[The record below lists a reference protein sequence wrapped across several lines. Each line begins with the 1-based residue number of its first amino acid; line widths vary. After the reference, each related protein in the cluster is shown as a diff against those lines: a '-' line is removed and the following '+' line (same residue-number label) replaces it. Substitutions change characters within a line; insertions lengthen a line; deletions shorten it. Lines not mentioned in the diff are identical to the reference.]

1 MPTGACGINCDVCR
15 LNLLGVC
22 STCGPGKSQEAQ
34 KKIAAQQRIL
44 SAPCPILACASD
56 NRVDYCPRDCDQF
69 PCDEFRAG
77 PYPFSLAYLNMQE
90 RCRRD
95 FPPAK
100 TPSGDIVKVP
110 TKYWEDLKRRD
121 VASLCENALAGNYPP
136 RGLLLPF
143 LREYVLVDMQKHCLR
158 RLSGGHWER
167 IDHPLVELLC
177 LVYLLN
183 VGPDS
188 LGQEMVGVQ
197 ELKSAHFFQ
206 GPHELK
212 VRSLL
217 ERYGNDLDGFKRA
230 AERLGSEVLGL
241 ADAAYKVSAFP
252 KVPIYYLFWKG
263 DQEFKSRLSILFD
276 RSIEHHLAADAIWG
290 LVNLVSDAL
299 LMGDQTERG
308 QEREKPY

>member
-1 MPTGACGINCDVCR
+1 
-15 LNLLGVC
+15 
-22 STCGPGKSQEAQ
+22 
-34 KKIAAQQRIL
+34 
-44 SAPCPILACASD
+44 
-56 NRVDYCPRDCDQF
+56 
-69 PCDEFRAG
+69 
-77 PYPFSLAYLNMQE
+77 MQE
-90 RCRRD
+90 RRRRD

-110 TKYWEDLKRRD
+110 TKYWEDLKRKD
-121 VASLCENALAGNYPP
+121 VASLCENALAKNYPP

-143 LREYVLVDMQKHCLR
+143 LREYVLVDKQKHCVR

-183 VGPDS
+183 VGPEP
-188 LGQEMVGVQ
+188 LNQEMVGVQ

-212 VRSLL
+212 VRPLL
-217 ERYGNDLDGFKRA
+217 ERYGNDLDGFKKA
-230 AERLGSEVLGL
+230 AERLGSEVLYL

-263 DQEFKSRLSILFD
+263 DQEFESRLSILFD

-299 LMGDQTERG
+299 LMGDQAERG
-308 QEREKPY
+308 LERKKPY